1 MTSYLKGIARR
12 YFEAF
17 SSKDLN
23 VLTGMFA
30 DDVTLKD
37 WEIEAQGKE
46 AVIQANKNIFD
57 SVNSIA
63 ARPLRIVS
71 ENDLIAAELEILVN
85 ESQVIEVL
93 DLIRFNDF
101 QLITSIT
108 AFKCREIFRAR

>member
-1 MTSYLKGIARR
+1 VTFDFKGIARR

-46 AVIQANKNIFD
+46 AVIHANKHIFD

-63 ARPLRIVS
+63 ARPLRIIS
-71 ENDLIAAELEILVN
+71 ENDLIAAELQILVN

-101 QLITSIT
+101 QLITSIH
-108 AFKCREIFRAR
+108 AFKCRQFVRA